1 MKRYLT
7 EQEQRQ
13 LLKTIKGV
21 ADPLAVRDYHVFAAL
36 ILSGMRI
43 REWSLLTAPQV
54 RQALTCGWLV
64 SLKEACKGQRH
75 TNEYLITHPLRQHLE
90 ALLAISDE
98 IASAIEFD
106 DGQMQPLV
114 WGREVDG
121 KAGHLS
127 VRSYEARLK
136 EWAVKASLDPR
147 ISPHWLRHTRGM
159 NVINRTRGKDGL
171 RIAKLALNHQS
182 IRSTGIYTQM
192 SREQYEHEI
201 RLVDGGRV
209 PRRVAR
215 QMAQAGA

>member
-7 EQEQRQ
+7 EQEQRH
-13 LLKTIKGV
+13 LLKAMKAV
-21 ADPLAVRDYHVFAAL
+21 ADPLAQRDYHANSAL
-36 ILSGMRI
+36 ILTGMRI
-43 REWSLLTAPQV
+43 REFSLLTAAQV

-75 TNEYLITHPLRQHLE
+75 TNEYLITQPLRVHLQ

-98 IASAIEFD
+98 IARAIEFE

-114 WGREVDG
+114 WGREVG
-121 KAGHLS
+121 GRAGHLS

-136 EWAVKASLDPR
+136 EWAVKAGLDPR

-171 RIAKLALNHQS
+171 RVAQLALNHRS
-182 IRSTGIYTQM
+182 IRSTGIYVQM
-192 SREQYEHEI
+192 SREEYEREI

-209 PRRVAR
+209 PRRMAR